1 MPPPP
6 IPKPTPRKG
15 FPAGITKGLPSA
27 VSSPNFNSMS
37 PLTASKRIPSGK
49 LAEKRSS
56 SKLKEVKS
64 VEEKKELVR
73 LLTHFWVILN
83 TDE

>member
-1 MPPPP
+1 
-6 IPKPTPRKG
+6 
-15 FPAGITKGLPSA
+15 
-27 VSSPNFNSMS
+27 MS

-73 LLTHFWVILN
+73 FLTHCWVGLN
-83 TDE
+83 TDEQLGMWLGNVDALVQGVEKVSFWGSVPKR